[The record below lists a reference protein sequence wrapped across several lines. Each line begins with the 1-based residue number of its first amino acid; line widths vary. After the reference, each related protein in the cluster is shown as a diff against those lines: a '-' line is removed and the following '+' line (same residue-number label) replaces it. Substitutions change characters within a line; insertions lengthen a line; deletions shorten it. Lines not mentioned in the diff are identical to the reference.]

1 MALYIEIQISKK
13 HENILSHFSNGEMG
27 GKKNL
32 KETL

>member
-1 MALYIEIQISKK
+1 MALYTEIQISKK

-27 GKKNL
+27 EKNL